1 MQHLW
6 ISPQM
11 LQTKDLRPVLKPLDA
26 TLTEN
31 RGWGGTLLS
40 IRNRQSRTS
49 AILSSPGGPLLEAA
63 KSVLL
68 ILSALF
74 PIVNPVG
81 GSPVFLAL
89 TREYP
94 ASTRRILARQVAM
107 NSFVLLIASF
117 LVGSHILDFFGI
129 SIPVVQV
136 GGGLI
141 VISNGWAMLKSKE
154 EVDRGRDVQK
164 KVNFQDIS
172 RSAFYPL
179 TLPLTVGPGSISM
192 AITLGANEPR
202 HLGPNLYAILAAIIA
217 SALVAVSIYLCYGVA
232 DRLAAI
238 IGENG
243 MSIMLRLSS
252 FLLVC
257 IGVQILWNGV
267 KALLLSLPRVGV

>member
-1 MQHLW
+1 
-6 ISPQM
+6 M
-11 LQTKDLRPVLKPLDA
+11 LEV
-26 TLTEN
+26 
-31 RGWGGTLLS
+31 
-40 IRNRQSRTS
+40 
-49 AILSSPGGPLLEAA
+49 A
-63 KSVLL
+63 KSILL

-74 PIVNPVG
+74 PIVNPLG

-89 TREYP
+89 THEYP
-94 ASTRRILARQVAM
+94 ASARRILARSVAI

-117 LVGSHILDFFGI
+117 LIGSHILNFFGI

-154 EVDRGRDVQK
+154 KEEVDRGRDVQK
-164 KVNFQDIS
+164 KMNLQDIS

-202 HLGPNLYAILAAIIA
+202 HLGPNLLALLGAVIA
-217 SALVAVSIYLCYGVA
+217 SALLAVSIYLCYGFA

-238 IGENG
+238 IGETG